1 MDEISYPFLA
11 FQVDNVKILLVNP
24 PVYDFKLY
32 NEWMNPTG
40 LMQISSLLKR
50 NGFETEI
57 FDTLYSLSE
66 LKKYSTG
73 FFTRET
79 AAFPNTDYT
88 ISNQYYRYG
97 MAGQNIETALAAKKY
112 DAVFIGSFL
121 TYWYPGCFEIIQ
133 TVKKLKPEIPVFL
146 GGIYATLCREH
157 ALKYSGADF
166 VFSGIFNDNTLKT
179 VAQILNFRLP
189 EKIKTENIASDVS
202 SLTKTYFSLSLTTG
216 CPYQCSFC
224 ASSLLSPVASVN
236 VFPDFEIFLLGYQN
250 GIKDFAFF
258 DDALLYYL
266 DDLEKIIF
274 ELEKRGIF
282 FRFHAPNGL
291 HINRIKENSAHFLF
305 QHGFKTLRFG
315 LEIFDKSIQQKAD
328 KDMVIRGVE
337 NLKKAGFSKKEI
349 GFYVLLLP
357 GVENKKVE
365 NTIDFLKQ
373 LDVNIHINVYSP
385 VPGTQDYRKL
395 SHKYPE
401 IIEEPLLHNDSV
413 FYRKYQIFPES
424 WVRDLKREIRRYN
437 SLDETA
443 ASLF

>member
-1 MDEISYPFLA
+1 ME
-11 FQVDNVKILLVNP
+11 
-24 PVYDFKLY
+24 
-32 NEWMNPTG
+32 
-40 LMQISSLLKR
+40 
-50 NGFETEI
+50 
-57 FDTLYSLSE
+57 
-66 LKKYSTG
+66 
-73 FFTRET
+73 
-79 AAFPNTDYT
+79 
-88 ISNQYYRYG
+88 
-97 MAGQNIETALAAKKY
+97 GQNIEAALAAKKY
-112 DAVFIGSFL
+112 DAVLVGSFL

-133 TVKKLKPEIPVFL
+133 TVKKLNPKIPVFL

-166 VFSGIFNDNTLKT
+166 VFSGIFNENTLKT

-189 EKIKTENIASDVS
+189 EKIKTENIASDVA

-236 VFPDFEIFLLGYQN
+236 VFPDFEIFLQGYQN

-266 DDLEKIIF
+266 DDLQKIIL

-291 HINRIKENSAHFLF
+291 HINKINENSAHFLF

-385 VPGTQDYRKL
+385 VPGTPDYRKL
-395 SHKYPE
+395 SQKYPE

-413 FYRKYQIFPES
+413 FYRKYQIFSES
-424 WVRDLKREIRRYN
+424 WVNDLKREIRRYN
-437 SLDETA
+437 SLDATA
-443 ASLF
+443 ENLFQKPDINCIEF